1 MKLIL
6 KRLGLLL
13 LTLLIISLV
22 VFLAFQI
29 IPGDPTVKMLSIDE
43 WTPEKAEA
51 LRAELGLDKPIM
63 QRYFLWVVGMFT
75 GNPGR
80 SYGYNLSVSELLAG
94 KVSVTFALSA
104 IAFALMAGISIPL
117 GMLLARNPGGL
128 VDRVVRV
135 INQITMSIPPFFVGI
150 IFTYVFG
157 LILKIFTPGV
167 FIPFRENPVQ
177 CMIYLFFAALAIAL
191 PKAAMALRL
200 FNGSIGAE
208 SDREYVRTAYSRGS
222 SRRMAIKNHVFKNAI
237 MPVITFL
244 ALALGDIVA
253 GSVIVEQIFAI
264 PGLGRLLLLSISNR
278 DFPVVQMIVVIIAS
292 VIVTANFAADALNRA
307 IDPRMR
313 AG

>member
-1 MKLIL
+1 MKSIL

-13 LTLLIISLV
+13 VTLLIISLV

-29 IPGDPTVKMLSIDE
+29 IPGDPTIKMLSIDE
-43 WTPEKAEA
+43 WTPEKATA

-63 QRYFLWVVGMFT
+63 QRYFLWVIGMFT

-80 SYGYNLSVSELLAG
+80 SYGYNLSVSELIAG
-94 KVSVTFALSA
+94 KVSITFALSA
-104 IAFALMAGISIPL
+104 MAFALTAGIAIPL
-117 GMLLARNPGGL
+117 GMRLARNPGGP

-135 INQITMSIPPFFVGI
+135 INQITMSIPPFFIGI

-177 CMIYLFFAALAIAL
+177 CIIYLFFAALAIAL

-200 FNGSIGAE
+200 FNGSISAE
-208 SDREYVRTAYSRGS
+208 AGREYVRTAYSRGS

-237 MPVITFL
+237 IPVITFL

-278 DFPVVQMIVVIIAS
+278 DFPVVQMIVVIIAA
-292 VIVTANFAADALNRA
+292 VIVTANFAADAINRA

-313 AG
+313 AR